1 MSCDLHIHSTCSD
14 GAVPIERLASIA
26 ARTGLHAIALSD
38 HDTLLSAQYAYAHT
52 GQDGVELIPAVELTG
67 YDFDRQHRVHLLC
80 YYPDVDCPA
89 LREHCAIMKERRNAC
104 ALQSAKELEQL
115 YPQFTTDL
123 AWETTKAS
131 GVLFKSGLMQAL
143 ELLGL
148 TDGSIYG
155 ETYHKLFGWNPR
167 GIVLH
172 SPEYLPV
179 RQVLATAKAS
189 GGAVVF
195 AHPRC
200 IKVCPCCGSWQQR
213 AQWTALKCTIPATAR
228 RIAPSA
234 LLCASSTALW
244 RPQVRTSMA
253 ATTSTRTPSAPVPH
267 RTKPQRSCAPSP
279 KNVKERGRKDYEQGI
294 FLPEQGYL
302 LQADQLCAE
311 R

>member
-14 GAVPIERLASIA
+14 GAVPIERLAPIA

-38 HDTLLSAQYAYAHT
+38 HDTLLSAQYAYAYT

-67 YDFDRQHRVHLLC
+67 YDFERQHRVHLLC

-195 AHPRC
+195 AHPTVY
-200 IKVCPCCGSWQQR
+200 K
-213 AQWTALKCTIPATAR
+213 
-228 RIAPSA
+228 
-234 LLCASSTALW
+234 
-244 RPQVRTSMA
+244 
-253 ATTSTRTPSAPVPH
+253 SAPAARAGGRGRSGRHRSVPPQQQCGGQRRVPCPVQTVRSCGDCGHGLPWPQPQAPAPH
-267 RTKPQRSCAPSP
+267 RHLYRTGRSRSAAA
-279 KNVKERGRKDYEQGI
+279 RHRRKT
-294 FLPEQGYL
+294 
-302 LQADQLCAE
+302 
-311 R
+311 